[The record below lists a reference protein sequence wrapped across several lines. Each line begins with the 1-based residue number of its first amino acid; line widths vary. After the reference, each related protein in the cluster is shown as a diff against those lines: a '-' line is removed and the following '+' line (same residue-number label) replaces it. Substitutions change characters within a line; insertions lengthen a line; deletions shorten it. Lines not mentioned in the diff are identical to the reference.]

1 MRFSLL
7 LATMLVTVVLATG
20 MDIDQAESVARSR
33 ISIDGYASSR
43 SISRNFTLSCEDE
56 ETPLAFVF
64 QLDPRGYI
72 ITSCEDRIT
81 PIIAYSYSNEC
92 CTEDGTQGP
101 LLDLVRID
109 LAYRMDHLEE
119 VPAWYAGEN
128 TRKWAEMTG
137 AAALDAPMPEQWPP
151 AGSTPTEGWLEENWT
166 QSAPFNMYCPLD
178 LVAGQRSVAG
188 CPAVAMGAI
197 LNFHEETNTTRF
209 DDGDDYYHNYHEYYW
224 IDDDHEAHDFP
235 SWPELNV
242 LLDTLEAHYAEGS
255 ITVADKAAIVYASG
269 AACRQVYTASVS
281 GTFGVGQAYDAYL
294 RFGFEDCHLL
304 DDAADS
310 LLERLS
316 QNMMDG
322 MPAHLAI
329 IDSVPQYGHNVVLD
343 GYNTDEFFHINFG
356 WGGASNGW
364 YSFPL
369 SGMPYGMNFIE
380 GVVVDI
386 GEPLMSSEHSVAGY
400 REDICITSVSNPV
413 VNELYTTVSS
423 PNACMAQLQVY
434 SIGGRLIMSTSL
446 SLSRGSSSISVPT
459 DRIPAGVYVLRL
471 ENLSGEDS
479 AVFTVLR

>member
-1 MRFSLL
+1 MKLSF
-7 LATMLVTVVLATG
+7 LAATILVTMVLAAG
-20 MDIDQAESVARSR
+20 MDTGQAESVARSR
-33 ISIDGYASSR
+33 ISIDGYSNIRFIAGNISLSR
-43 SISRNFTLSCEDE
+43 EDGG
-56 ETPLAFVF
+56 TPLAFVF
-64 QLDPRGYI
+64 QLDPRGYVI
-72 ITSCEDRIT
+72 VSGDNRIA
-81 PIIAYSYSNEC
+81 PVIAYSYSNAC
-92 CTEDGTQGP
+92 CPEGEAAGP

-119 VPAWYAGEN
+119 VPAWYVGEN
-128 TRKWAEMTG
+128 IRRWAEMTG
-137 AAALDAPMPEQWPP
+137 AAAPDAPMPEQWPP

-166 QSAPFNMYCPLD
+166 QSAPYNMYCPLD
-178 LVAGQRSVAG
+178 LVTGQRSVAG

-235 SWPELNV
+235 SWPELNI

-255 ITVADKAAIVYASG
+255 VTVEDRAAIVYASG
-269 AACRQVYTASVS
+269 AACRQVYTSSVS
-281 GTFGVGQAYDAYL
+281 GTFGVGQAYDAYV
-294 RFGFEDCHLL
+294 RFGFEDCQLL

-310 LLERLS
+310 LLEKLA

-329 IDSVPQYGHNVVLD
+329 IDAVPQYGHNVVLD

-380 GVVVDI
+380 GVIIDI
-386 GEPLMSSEHSVAGY
+386 GEPLMSAEHSVAGY
-400 REDICITSVSNPV
+400 REDISIISVSNPV
-413 VNELYTTVSS
+413 TNELYTTVSS
-423 PNACMAQLQVY
+423 PEDCMAQLRVY
-434 SIGGRLIMSTSL
+434 SIGGRLVMSTDVTLGRGISTL
-446 SLSRGSSSISVPT
+446 SLPL
-459 DRIPAGVYVLRL
+459 DRMPSGVYVIRI
-471 ENLSGEDS
+471 GDTFDEDS